1 MKMKIKDVIK
11 RGILTGDWDLI
22 CKAYTGMTGEKISP
36 PVHEMEID
44 IDQSRQNISQ
54 NIPQNISQ
62 KNIPQNI
69 SQKNISPN
77 ITQNTQQDMMR
88 RTPINMRQHNNMFVD
103 DFSQARQDLKSSRD
117 MSKLYND
124 HLTERRPPSQ
134 LVNVRCGCGQ
144 IDQVLPEIASQ
155 YLVSAENGGSEYKCQ
170 RCIKK

>member
-1 MKMKIKDVIK
+1 MKKKLPEVLKDA
-11 RGILTGDWDLI
+11 ILTGDWSLV
-22 CKAYTGMTGEKISP
+22 CKVYTAITGLNIAP
-36 PVHEMEID
+36 PSIQPIQSIQQIQSEML
-44 IDQSRQNISQ
+44 
-54 NIPQNISQ
+54 P
-62 KNIPQNI
+62 
-69 SQKNISPN
+69 
-77 ITQNTQQDMMR
+77 TQP
-88 RTPINMRQHNNMFVD
+88 TPIRQKLVGRHHNNTFVD

>member
-1 MKMKIKDVIK
+1 MKKKLPEVLKDA
-11 RGILTGDWDLI
+11 ILTGDWSLV
-22 CKAYTGMTGEKISP
+22 CKVYTTITGL
-36 PVHEMEID
+36 
-44 IDQSRQNISQ
+44 
-54 NIPQNISQ
+54 
-62 KNIPQNI
+62 
-69 SQKNISPN
+69 N
-77 ITQNTQQDMMR
+77 ITLPSNQPIQQIQPEIPPTQTIQN
-88 RTPINMRQHNNMFVD
+88 RQKLVGRHHNNTFVD

>member
-1 MKMKIKDVIK
+1 MKKKLPEVLKDA
-11 RGILTGDWDLI
+11 ILTGDWNLV
-22 CKAYTGMTGEKISP
+22 CKVYTSITGLNIAP
-36 PVHEMEID
+36 PSIQPIQSIQQIQSEML
-44 IDQSRQNISQ
+44 
-54 NIPQNISQ
+54 P
-62 KNIPQNI
+62 
-69 SQKNISPN
+69 
-77 ITQNTQQDMMR
+77 TQP
-88 RTPINMRQHNNMFVD
+88 TPIRQKLVGRHHNNTFVD

-144 IDQVLPEIASQ
+144 IDQVLPKIASQ